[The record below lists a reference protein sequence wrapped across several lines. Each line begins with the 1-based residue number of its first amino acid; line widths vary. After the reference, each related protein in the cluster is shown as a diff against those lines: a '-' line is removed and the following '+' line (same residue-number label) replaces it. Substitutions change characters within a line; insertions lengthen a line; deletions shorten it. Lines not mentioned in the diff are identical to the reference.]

1 MQSANGQ
8 GQVKVRSSGSFQAL
22 LEAYCRQAAPGGGWH
37 VKPSQEL
44 PPLWMKVYHEHTI
57 IPEQGWKLHVSAS
70 VASAEE
76 VLRRAVPVLLEEAAT
91 FKTAASFEMLDILNQ
106 GFGGETQVGKF
117 ITVYPVDDAQA
128 VRLAVALDE
137 ATRGLR
143 GPSIPSDRVLRAG
156 SLVYYRYGSFGDRYV
171 QTPLGEMSPAI
182 ATPDG
187 ELVPD
192 RRATVYRAPEW
203 VSDPFE
209 AAGVTGA
216 VPDLNPLV
224 GDRYL
229 IVATI
234 YNSPRSAIYIAA
246 DLEGSRHCVLKR
258 ARRNTSIGL
267 SGWDACDYLRN
278 EAAVLARLAPDP
290 RFPEPYDLLEHD
302 GDLFLAME
310 DIEGVTLEHYVCEL
324 AIQCR
329 FVPCEQIVV
338 WARELAGML
347 DTIHRKGL
355 IYRDLKSP
363 NILVTPQKHLR
374 LLDFD
379 IACDPTVEQQ
389 FFSGGTRGYMSP
401 EQHTG
406 TQPPAATAD
415 VYGLG
420 ALMYFMATRVEP
432 SQAPRPFA
440 LLERPVTL
448 LNPAVSPALADLI
461 ARCLDPDPARRF
473 PSMQALDAALAAIQA
488 HASVA
493 PAAFGTE
500 PQSLSEA
507 ETMHHYR
514 MLAKR
519 LGDTICA
526 AAQPAPNGPGLA
538 WSSSHPLGAGVRSLD
553 INTGNAGTLLALAE
567 IVGAY
572 GEPAHRRVLEAAAHW
587 LSSAPRTGKQ
597 PLPGLYVGEAGIG
610 AALLRAGQVLG
621 DTALIAAAA
630 ECGRL
635 IAGLPFASP
644 DLFNGT
650 AGRLRFHL
658 WLWDATGEHEHLNHA
673 ISAGRRL
680 VAMAEDAGD
689 GAVQWTIPPGYD
701 GLSDKAYLGYA
712 HGAAGIAGALLELYE
727 VTGDEDIF
735 AVARGAARWLARQA
749 VPVLEDGSG
758 LNWPAVE
765 GQVPASPFWCHGAA
779 GIGNFFLH
787 AAQHDLVPEASE
799 LAQRAARAVARGARW
814 VGPTQCHGLAGNIE
828 FLLNI
833 AQITGDRAYLTEA
846 YALARL
852 LEAFASEQN
861 GMLRFPSE
869 SPQKFTPDYMVGYAG
884 VAVCL
889 LRLGDPLRMPQ
900 QLSRRGFQYQP
911 ELVLARVK

>member
-1 MQSANGQ
+1 MDSANVQ
-8 GQVKVRSSGSFQAL
+8 EQVRVRSSVSFQAL
-22 LEAYCRQAAPGGGWH
+22 LEACCREAAPNGGWQ

-44 PPLWMKVYHEHTI
+44 PPLWMRVYHEHTLV
-57 IPEQGWKLHVSAS
+57 PEQGWKLHVSAS
-70 VASAEE
+70 VVSAEE
-76 VLRRAVPVLLEEAAT
+76 VLRRIVPVLLQERAT
-91 FKTAASFEMLDILNQ
+91 FKTAASFDMLDILNQ

-117 ITVYPVDDAQA
+117 VTVYPVDDAQA
-128 VRLAVALDE
+128 VRLAVALDD

-143 GPSIPSDRVLRAG
+143 GPSVPSDRVLRAG

-171 QTPLGEMSPAI
+171 QTQLGEMSPAI

-192 RRATVYRAPEW
+192 RRATVYRVPDWA
-203 VSDPFE
+203 VDPFK
-209 AAGVTGA
+209 AAGIAGE
-216 VPDLNPLV
+216 VPELNPLV

-229 IVATI
+229 IVATL

-246 DLEGSRHCVLKR
+246 DIENARHCVLKR

-310 DIEGVTLEHYVCEL
+310 DIEGETLEQYVCEL
-324 AIQCR
+324 AINCR
-329 FVPCEQIVV
+329 FVPGEQVV
-338 WARELAGML
+338 AWARELASML

-363 NILVTPQKHLR
+363 NILVTPQMHLR

-379 IACDPTVEQQ
+379 IACDPTVEQD

-448 LNPAVSPALADLI
+448 LNPAISPALADII

-473 PSMQALDAALAAIQA
+473 PSMQSLDAALATIQGY
-488 HASVA
+488 ASVE
-493 PAAFGTE
+493 PLAFGAD
-500 PQSLSEA
+500 PQPQAEA
-507 ETMHHYR
+507 ETKQHYR

-526 AAQPAPNGPGLA
+526 AAQPARNGQGLA

-567 IVGAY
+567 IAGAFDD
-572 GEPAHRRVLEAAAHW
+572 PTHKSVLEEAAHW
-587 LSSAPRTGKQ
+587 LSSAPRTGT
-597 PLPGLYVGEAGIG
+597 LPGLYVGEAGIG
-610 AALLRAGQVLG
+610 AALLRAGRVLG
-621 DTALIAAAA
+621 NTDLIAAAA
-630 ECGRL
+630 QRGRV
-635 IAGLPFASP
+635 IAGLPFVSP

-658 WLWDATGEHEHLNHA
+658 MLWDATGEREHLSHA
-673 ISAGRRL
+673 ISAGRQL
-680 VAMAEDAGD
+680 VATAEDSGDAG
-689 GAVQWTIPPGYD
+689 VQWTIPPGYD
-701 GLSDKAYLGYA
+701 GLSNKAYLGYA
-712 HGAAGIAGALLELYE
+712 HGAAGIADALLDLYE
-727 VTGDEDIF
+727 VSGDEDAF
-735 AVARGAARWLARQA
+735 AVARGAARWLSHQA
-749 VPVLEDGSG
+749 VPVLDDGSG
-758 LNWPAVE
+758 LNWAAVE

-779 GIGNFFLH
+779 GIGGFFLH
-787 AAQHDLVPEASE
+787 AAQHDLLPEAGE
-799 LAQRAARAVARGARW
+799 LAQRAARTVARGARW

-833 AQITGDRAYLTEA
+833 AQISGDHAYLTEA

-852 LEAFASEQN
+852 LEAFAGEQG

-889 LRLGDPLRMPQ
+889 LRLGDPLCMPQ
-900 QLSRRGFQYQP
+900 QLSRRGFQYRP
-911 ELVLARVK
+911 TPAL